1 MQNLIFILVGI
12 IHLGIGIYGL
22 RNISK
27 KNWYAILVLIVV
39 FGLAYDNF
47 SIASGALFGEGN
59 LTKAL
64 NVPRYWIHALF
75 TPTMM
80 IASFGALRMSGVKFA
95 QSKTWHIV
103 ICVIATAMIAL
114 GSYIDILNLQLV
126 PNIEAGVIKY
136 SNGFEFMKGPPIP
149 AVLTI
154 LVVIIFGVSLW
165 RATGFKALFIGSIL
179 MFLSAPQSSGMVQN
193 IGEVA
198 FAVGL
203 ILTQVY
209 AAKK

>member
-1 MQNLIFILVGI
+1 MQNIIFVIVGLV
-12 IHLGIGIYGL
+12 HLGVAIYGV
-22 RNISK
+22 RNIAK

-47 SIASGALFGEGN
+47 AIASGAIFGEGDV
-59 LTKAL
+59 TKAL
-64 NVPRYWIHALF
+64 NVPRYWVHAIF

-80 IASFGALRMSGVKFA
+80 IAAFGALRMSGVKFA

-103 ICVIATAMIAL
+103 ICIIATAMIAL
-114 GSYIDILNLQLV
+114 GSYIDILNLQLE
-126 PNIEAGVIKY
+126 PNVEAGVIKY

-154 LVVIIFGVSLW
+154 LFTIAFGVSLW
-165 RATGFKALFIGSIL
+165 RAKGFKALFIGSIL
-179 MFLSAPQSSGMVQN
+179 MFLTAPQPIGLVQN

-203 ILTQVY
+203 VLTQVY
-209 AAKK
+209 ASKQ